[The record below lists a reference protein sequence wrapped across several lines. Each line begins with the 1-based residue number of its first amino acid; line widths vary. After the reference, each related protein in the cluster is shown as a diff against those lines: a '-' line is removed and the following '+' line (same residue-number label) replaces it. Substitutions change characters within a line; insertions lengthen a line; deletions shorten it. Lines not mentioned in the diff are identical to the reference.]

1 MSDKK
6 SAGTNTS
13 QLHADTSRG
22 YLFVAVAAVLWATLG
37 LFFRLLHDDFQLSAL
52 TIAFLRASLTAISL
66 AVFAL
71 IARKNTFNVSRRDLP
86 FFALYGLCGVAAF
99 YFLYVQA
106 VVTTSVTT
114 AVVLLYTA
122 PAFVS
127 IVAWKFWHEPL
138 NASKV
143 TAVAIAFLG
152 CALIARAYDMKEFQL
167 NSLGLLMGL
176 GAGFAY
182 AIYTLFSKAALERY
196 SSLTALTFALVF
208 GAIFLAPLQS
218 GNDFSPLAQ
227 QPTVWLFILGLVLGP
242 SIGALAFYN
251 AGLERVPA
259 SNASLVATLE
269 PVVASV
275 LAYFVLGERLE
286 FAQVIGGA
294 LVIGAA
300 VWARASVSGG

>member
-1 MSDKK
+1 MRDKK
-6 SAGTNTS
+6 GAETNTPP
-13 QLHADTSRG
+13 LHADPSRG
-22 YLFVAVAAVLWATLG
+22 YLLVALAAILWATLG
-37 LFFRLLHDDFQLSAL
+37 LFFRVLHDDFHLTAL
-52 TIAFLRASLTAISL
+52 AIAFLRASLTAICL
-66 AVFAL
+66 AAFAL
-71 IARKNTFNVSRRDLP
+71 IARKNSFNVSRRDVP

-99 YFLYVQA
+99 YFLYVEA
-106 VVTTSVTT
+106 VVTTSITT

-127 IVAWKFWHEPL
+127 IVAWKLWHEPL
-138 NASKV
+138 NASKI

-152 CALIARAYDMKEFQL
+152 CALLARAYDKSEFQL
-167 NSLGLLMGL
+167 NWIGLLLGL
-176 GAGFAY
+176 GAGLAY
-182 AIYTLFSKAALERY
+182 AIYTIFSKAALERHT
-196 SSLTALTFALVF
+196 SLTALTYALTF

-218 GNDFSPLAQ
+218 PNDFAPLVQ
-227 QPTVWLFILGLVLGP
+227 QPMVWIFILGLVLGP